1 MKALILG
8 AKGMLGS
15 MLTMTLEDRETT
27 AWDREDLDITDE
39 ADVRAKVIKV
49 RPEVILNAAA
59 YTDVDGAE
67 DPANKDVCFAVNE
80 IAVGVIGRVAAEIGA
95 TVVHYSTDYVFPGQK
110 KTGYAEYDAP
120 GPAINIYG
128 QAKLAGERALKES
141 GATFYLLRSAW
152 LYGPNGKNFVETML
166 KLAETKDALDV
177 VDDQHGSP
185 TFTKDLAGATRE
197 VLENQTDYRPG
208 IYHGVNAGQTTW
220 AGFARKIFE
229 LAEVPVEV
237 QAVSSDQSPRPAQ
250 RPKYSRLK
258 NTRGPEMRHWEDA
271 LADYLRNY
279 RE

>member
-1 MKALILG
+1 
-8 AKGMLGS
+8 
-15 MLTMTLEDRETT
+15 
-27 AWDREDLDITDE
+27 
-39 ADVRAKVIKV
+39 
-49 RPEVILNAAA
+49 
-59 YTDVDGAE
+59 
-67 DPANKDVCFAVNE
+67 
-80 IAVGVIGRVAAEIGA
+80 
-95 TVVHYSTDYVFPGQK
+95 
-110 KTGYAEYDAP
+110 
-120 GPAINIYG
+120 
-128 QAKLAGERALKES
+128 
-141 GATFYLLRSAW
+141 
-152 LYGPNGKNFVETML
+152 ML